1 MKLWIIVLGFI
12 VSNTFY
18 AQILENSG
26 PASTAMAGLNVN
38 NANLWSLNNNIGQLV
53 NINSSEIGVSVY
65 QPFLLKEFTT
75 SNLIVG
81 IKNNN
86 KAFGLN
92 YSNYGNEFLQIN
104 SAGLGYSMKLSENFQ
119 SGIKLNYFHFN
130 AGEYYNNKS
139 VFTADL
145 GLNAKLTQELNINL
159 AIKNPTLTNLDDFD
173 NEKIPTIMQFG
184 IGYKFSEQLSLNT
197 GINKN
202 IAYPSSFLAA
212 IDYQPTKKIRL
223 MGGIGTQPTIA
234 AFGIGVDLKL
244 FDLNFATQI
253 HQILGWSPDFSITYK
268 FE

>member
-1 MKLWIIVLGFI
+1 MKLWIVFLGFTL
-12 VSNTFY
+12 STTFN
-18 AQILENSG
+18 AQVLENSG
-26 PASTAMAGLNVN
+26 PTSTAMAGLNVN
-38 NANLWSLNNNIGQLV
+38 NTNLWSLNNNIGQLV
-53 NINSSEIGVSVY
+53 NIKNSQIGVSIY

-75 SNLIVG
+75 SNLILA

-104 SAGLGYSMKLSENFQ
+104 NVGFGYSMKLSENLQ

-139 VFTADL
+139 VFTADI
-145 GLNAKLTQELNINL
+145 GLNATLSQELDINL
-159 AIKNPTLTNLDDFD
+159 SIKNPTLTNLDDFD

-184 IGYKFSEQLSLNT
+184 IGYKLSEQLSLNT

-202 IAYPSSFLAA
+202 IAYPTSFLAA
-212 IDYQPTKKIRL
+212 INYQPTKKISL
-223 MGGIGTQPTIA
+223 KGGIGTQPTIA
-234 AFGIGVDLKL
+234 AFGIGVNLKL
-244 FDLNFATQI
+244 FELNFATQI

>member
-1 MKLWIIVLGFI
+1 MKLWILFFLFTI
-12 VSNTFY
+12 SNSIYT
-18 AQILENSG
+18 QVLENSG

-38 NANLWSLNNNIGQLV
+38 NSNLWSLNNNIGQLV

-65 QPFLLKEFTT
+65 QPFVLKEFTT
-75 SNLIVG
+75 SNLIFA
-81 IKNNN
+81 IKNKN

-104 SAGLGYSMKLSENFQ
+104 SAGFGYSMKLSENLQ

-145 GLNAKLTQELNINL
+145 GLNAKLTKELNINL
-159 AIKNPTLTNLDDFD
+159 SIKNPTLTNLDDFN

-212 IDYQPTKKIRL
+212 IDYQPTKKIRFR
-223 MGGIGTQPTIA
+223 GGIGTQPTIA
-234 AFGIGVDLKL
+234 AFGIGVNLK
-244 FDLNFATQI
+244 FFELNFATQI